1 MQMTAIR
8 STGKTAL
15 SAKHWLGGILL
26 GGLIAVSSAQA
37 QVTAFKQ
44 GVAESAIGRD
54 SVATLYRQ
62 RDYAPLWTADDAAGQ
77 ARRAFLLEAMRSV
90 DVHGIPA
97 SRYDPDALIAQMSAA
112 ETPRQ
117 LGALEI
123 AMSDAFLKYARDVQS
138 GILTPRKIDSQIVRE
153 VQYTDKGAL
162 LDSISGDTAE
172 EVRAGFMTLPP
183 QSNEYRA
190 LMKQRLLLEET
201 MASGRWGATVP
212 SGRLELGDSGP
223 NVVRL
228 RDRLVRMGYLDPSPA
243 RDFDRA
249 LENAVQEFQLTHGL
263 EADGVAGPETIE
275 EINVPADKRLQSV
288 LVAMERERWLNQD
301 LGARHVKVNITDYS
315 ARIMQDG
322 DIAFETRSV
331 VGANRSGRRTPEFSD
346 VMEHMVINPSWYV
359 PRSIIRNEYLPKL
372 RQNRHAVGHLEITD
386 SRGRVVNRGSVNFA
400 NYSGKNFPFSMRQ
413 PPSKSN
419 ALGLVKFMFPNQY
432 NIYLHDTPQKH
443 LFDRTTRAFSHGCI
457 RLAEPFE
464 FAYEL
469 LSVQT
474 ESPEDDF
481 HRVLDTGAET
491 RVTLDT
497 PVPVHLIYRTAFTD
511 AQGRLEFRPDVY
523 GRDARIWEALSNAGV
538 ALNPVQS

>member
-1 MQMTAIR
+1 MTAIR